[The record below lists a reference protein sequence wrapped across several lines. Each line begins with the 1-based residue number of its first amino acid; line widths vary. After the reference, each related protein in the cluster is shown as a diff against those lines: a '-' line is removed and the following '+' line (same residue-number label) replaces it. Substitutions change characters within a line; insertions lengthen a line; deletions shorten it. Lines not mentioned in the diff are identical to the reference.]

1 MTESNYTY
9 CAILIYIIIMIS
21 LVMIKPQFLYDHN
34 KKQYKG
40 LGSIEGKTMLSLPVL
55 SVVIAIIIGL
65 IFCNIGQNTECNNT
79 EKIIRYEY
87 VKVPYYYQVQK

>member
-1 MTESNYTY
+1 
-9 CAILIYIIIMIS
+9 MIS

-34 KKQYKG
+34 KKQYKE
-40 LGSIEGKTMLSLPVL
+40 LGSIEGRTMLSLPVL
-55 SVVIAIIIGL
+55 SVVVAIIIGL
-65 IFCNIGQNTECNNT
+65 IFCNIGQNTECNNMNT